1 VVIKKFFILFCSIL
15 LVNGCSKYSNA
26 DCELYYNSGKEPWT
40 TKSNEQNLETSQ
52 EFYNNLEINLLNFK
66 DESFREIIKK
76 SIDLYKEYDTPFGTD
91 DQFTIAKQIKA
102 FCNK

>member
-1 VVIKKFFILFCSIL
+1 MVKRLCILFCLIL

-26 DCELYYNSGKEPWT
+26 DCELYYSSGKEPWT
-40 TKSNEQNLETSQ
+40 TKMNEQNLETER
-52 EFYNNLEINLLNFK
+52 EFYNNLEIDLLNFK

-76 SIDLYKEYDTPFGTD
+76 SIDLYKEYDSSFGTD
-91 DQFTIAKQIKA
+91 DQFTIGKQIKA